1 VIHLVKVVKNVVC
14 PFCGT
19 LCDDIEVLVDDHN
32 HIVGTR
38 NACRIGNAKFM
49 HFEGAVR
56 YTKPLMRE
64 NKKDD
69 FKEVDYETAVE
80 ETARLLVEAKLPLI
94 YGWSATECHAQQKG
108 IILGEKVGAVL
119 DNTASV

>member
-1 VIHLVKVVKNVVC
+1 MEVFKNVVC

-19 LCDDIEVLVDDHN
+19 LCDDIEVIVDHN
-32 HIVGTR
+32 HVVGTR

-56 YTKPLMRE
+56 HETPLMRE
-64 NKKDD
+64 NKKDE
-69 FKEVDYETAVE
+69 FKKVDYETAAE

-94 YGWSATECHAQQKG
+94 YGWSYNF
-108 IILGEKVGAVL
+108 V
-119 DNTASV
+119 

>member
-1 VIHLVKVVKNVVC
+1 VIKVEVFKNVVC

-19 LCDDIEVLVDDHN
+19 LCDDIEVIVDHN
-32 HIVGTR
+32 HVVGTR

-56 YTKPLMRE
+56 HETPLMRE
-64 NKKDD
+64 NKKDE
-69 FKEVDYETAVE
+69 FKKVDYETAAE

-94 YGWSATECHAQQKG
+94 YGWSSAECHAQQ
-108 IILGEKVGAVL
+108 LGVLLAEKTKAIV

>member
-1 VIHLVKVVKNVVC
+1 MVKVVRNVVC

-19 LCDDIEVLVDDHN
+19 LWFDLEILVEDN

-38 NACRIGNAKFM
+38 HACRIGNAKFM

-56 YTKPLMRE
+56 YTEPLMRE

-69 FKEVDYETAVE
+69 FKKVDYETAIE
-80 ETARLLVEAKLPLI
+80 ETARLLTEAALPLI
-94 YGWSATECHAQQKG
+94 YGWSATECHAHMYG
-108 IILGEKVGAVL
+108 VELAELVGAVI